1 MIKDGTTR
9 AKPSIWS
16 QRTTRNWAVSSA
28 LWGPMRS
35 GWGRQATAPRWGF
48 TWASFSAGSLSS
60 AGGQRLD
67 FLQCSSLDPISG
79 VVFGLVWFGFLLN
92 RVFNLEIA
100 PWPWKMENTV
110 VDSARH
116 FCGQPLPSLCH
127 SFRPRLLPAIS
138 PHETVL
144 LLGVLR
150 VWFTYVF
157 SFCLY
162 FVLFFKPPLSLKGHL
177 SLLIIF
183 RSFCHEE
190 EQEGIHSAVRFHAF
204 SLISGPR
211 TYFTCWTQFTI
222 CPEAWGRGPSRRRLV
237 LLALSLLGEINA
249 WCNIWRMPS
258 TPQAERQKNMPGS
271 LRALK

>member
-1 MIKDGTTR
+1 
-9 AKPSIWS
+9 
-16 QRTTRNWAVSSA
+16 
-28 LWGPMRS
+28 MRS